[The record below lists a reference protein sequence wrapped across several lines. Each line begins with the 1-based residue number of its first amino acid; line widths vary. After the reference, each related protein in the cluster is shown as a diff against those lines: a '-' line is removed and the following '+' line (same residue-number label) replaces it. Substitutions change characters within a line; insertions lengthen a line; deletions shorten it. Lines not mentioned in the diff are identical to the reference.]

1 MVKRIL
7 TEFTIDKVSAV
18 DRPAQEHA
26 LVRILK
32 RKRSVA
38 AADDDELD
46 DWSDQGPPDERDDM
60 DEEEQVKKAKVE
72 HPFMRRA
79 RRMAAAHGVPLYHG
93 MSLARQQ
100 DPQSYRHY
108 VREGVGMSRPKI
120 KKSAAPDD
128 VALAF
133 QGAVDTLVS
142 DHGMSRCEA
151 MTEVRKR
158 EPKLWNRFRR

>member
-1 MVKRIL
+1 
-7 TEFTIDKVSAV
+7 
-18 DRPAQEHA
+18 
-26 LVRILK
+26 
-32 RKRSVA
+32 
-38 AADDDELD
+38 
-46 DWSDQGPPDERDDM
+46 M
-60 DEEEQVKKAKVE
+60 DEEDQVKKRKLE

-120 KKSAAPDD
+120 KKVAPDD

-133 QGAVDTLVS
+133 QGAVDAFIETT
-142 DHGMSRCEA
+142 GCSRTDA

-158 EPKLWNRFRR
+158 APKLWQRFKR

>member
-32 RKRSVA
+32 RKRPLV
-38 AADDDELD
+38 DDDDALNA
-46 DWSDQGPPDERDDM
+46 DWADQGEDERDDM
-60 DEEEQVKKAKVE
+60 DEEQPVKNAKLE

-120 KKSAAPDD
+120 KKVAPDD

-133 QGAVDTLVS
+133 QGAVDAFIETT
-142 DHGMSRCEA
+142 GCSRTEA

-158 EPKLWNRFRR
+158 APKLWNRFRR